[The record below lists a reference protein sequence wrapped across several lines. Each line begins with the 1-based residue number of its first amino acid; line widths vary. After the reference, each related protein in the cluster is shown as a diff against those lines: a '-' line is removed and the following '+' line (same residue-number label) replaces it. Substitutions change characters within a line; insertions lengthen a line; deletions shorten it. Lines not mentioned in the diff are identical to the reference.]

1 LPWDTAPRT
10 AKRDFHRSIVLAAK
24 DLLVHQA
31 CKRDIIRA
39 LIRSIWG
46 RFKVFADP
54 PIVTSVTF
62 AFPTHM
68 LTSLCTFGI
77 SNFQTKTARMPRIP
91 IFRLGGAPEKPA
103 PPKLAASTPY
113 VSLEGLAVGVDNLRH
128 DVVLS
133 PRVAEAARAHIARLI
148 ARHGELEG
156 LLAAEAPAPSQGPSW
171 MRNLAG
177 KVVRPRIDPS
187 DWKSLLTDLQVA
199 SLNRAKKESKLP
211 LDVLARLAVTK
222 FLRTEMNLQFAQV
235 LERCRL
241 LLKSYDNMRQQKA
254 HEYRERLAGFQVRK
268 KIILRKAGQD
278 IFETLRE
285 VEKSTLARTRRSLFG
300 EETVARSYF
309 TYPLFVNRLLFSD
322 DGRDDY
328 LCAEHYVML
337 GNWDRDPDRYGR
349 LREVV
354 SGYLRSLYGDEIT
367 AETIDAWM
375 NVPDNARLLVGTGT
389 PEDSDEGLAQQE
401 RLATWVRLLEDEH
414 MMENVIAS
422 YYVVPLLSEYA
433 PRINPQQLKSALID
447 RAECDRVERLIQEH
461 GKLSPNSLYAAVA
474 KVAACRGAERAKVA
488 ARFLGDFLHYHR
500 DLRRLEV
507 LNGALDSVNLV
518 PNERLQELSRVNGT
532 LYEFLL
538 PDEQEA
544 GESDRVLRH
553 VVLKADVRDSTR
565 LTRMMMDK
573 GLNPASYF
581 SLNFYDPVNKLLEKY
596 GAQKVFLEGDA
607 IILAILEREGE
618 SGLVSRM
625 CVLAREIIEIV
636 RGYNELMQRS
646 GMPQLEL
653 GLGITLQES
662 APLYLM
668 DGEHQIM
675 ISEALNESDR
685 LSSCNKHVRKIME
698 PIAGPFHVYAFQ
710 TGEVDEA
717 ANPEDVTLN
726 FNLSGIRMNEAAFRK
741 LQQEITLE
749 PLKARLPANLPSDKS
764 EYRLFRAT
772 VPIDHDIFRKIVVRE
787 SRIPRIDAED
797 FSVKGWTERHYYEVC
812 TDQAIYRALE
822 NKKGASGA

>member
-1 LPWDTAPRT
+1 
-10 AKRDFHRSIVLAAK
+10 
-24 DLLVHQA
+24 
-31 CKRDIIRA
+31 
-39 LIRSIWG
+39 
-46 RFKVFADP
+46 
-54 PIVTSVTF
+54 
-62 AFPTHM
+62 
-68 LTSLCTFGI
+68 
-77 SNFQTKTARMPRIP
+77 MPRIP

-103 PPKLAASTPY
+103 PPRLAASTPY
-113 VSLEGLAVGVDNLRH
+113 ISLEGLAVGVDNLRH

-156 LLAAEAPAPSQGPSW
+156 LLAAEAPVPSQGPSW

-177 KVVRPRIDPS
+177 KVVRPKSDPS
-187 DWKSLLTDLQVA
+187 DWKSLLTELLVA
-199 SLNRAKKESKLP
+199 SLNRAKKENKLP
-211 LDVLARLAVTK
+211 VDILARLAVTK
-222 FLRTEMNLQFAQV
+222 FLRTEMNQQFAQV

-241 LLKSYDNMRQQKA
+241 LLKTYDNMRQQKA

-268 KIILRKAGQD
+268 KIILRKTGQD

-309 TYPLFVNRLLFSD
+309 TYPLFVNRLLFSE

-354 SGYLRSLYGDEIT
+354 SGYLRSVYGDEIT
-367 AETIDAWM
+367 AETIDSWM
-375 NVPDNARLLVGTGT
+375 NVPENARLLVGTGT
-389 PEDSDEGLAQQE
+389 PEDSSEGMSQQE
-401 RLATWVRLLEDEH
+401 RLANWVRVLEDEH

-433 PRINPQQLKSALID
+433 PRINPQQLKSALVE

-488 ARFLGDFLHYHR
+488 ARFLADFFHYHR
-500 DLRRLEV
+500 DLRRLEI

-553 VVLKADVRDSTR
+553 VVMKADVRDSTR

-573 GLNPASYF
+573 GLNPASHF

-618 SGLVSRM
+618 PGLAVSRM
-625 CVLAREIIEIV
+625 CVLAREIVEIV

-653 GLGITLQES
+653 GLGITLQDS

-668 DGEHQIM
+668 DGDHQIM

-685 LSSCNKHVRKIME
+685 LSSCNKHVRKMME

-710 TGEVDEA
+710 TGDLEES
-717 ANPEDVTLN
+717 ANPEDITIN

-749 PLKARLPANLPSDKS
+749 PLKVRLPANLPSDKS
-764 EYRLFRAT
+764 EYKMFSAT

-787 SRIPRIDAED
+787 SRIPRVDASD
-797 FSVKGWTERHYYEVC
+797 FSVKGWTERRYYEIC

-822 NKKGASGA
+822 HKKGASGN